1 MATNYQLP
9 VLPLPLAFTSPG
21 VLLALNRASRQ
32 LAELKGTAKTIPN
45 ERILTNTLILREA
58 RQSSAVENIITT
70 QDELYRADIDLDGTV
85 SSATK
90 EVLRYADALRYGY
103 DRTVEHGII
112 TRSTVLAIQ
121 ERLEFNSAGIRKTP
135 GTTLKNQQT
144 GQVVYEPPQHPDEIE
159 RGLGNLIDYLNDPQD
174 TELDPLIR
182 MAVLHHQ
189 FESIH
194 PFYDGNGRTGRI
206 LNILYLV
213 KEQLL
218 DLPILYLSGYIIRTK
233 ADYYRLLQAVRD
245 HGQWDE
251 WVTYVLKG
259 IEETARDSISLITD
273 IRTLMGDYK
282 RRIRHEHSAMYSQ
295 DLINNIF
302 RQPYTRIDLL
312 AQDLQIHINTAR
324 GYMNTLVVDG
334 YLSKHKIG
342 RTVYYVNDRLFA
354 LLSLA

>member
-1 MATNYQLP
+1 MPVNYQLP
-9 VLPLPLAFTSPG
+9 VLPLQRDFHSPE
-21 VLLALNRASRQ
+21 VLLALNGASRQ

-70 QDELYRADIDLDGTV
+70 QDELYRADIRLDGNV

-103 DRTVEHGII
+103 DRTVEQDII
-112 TRSTVLAIQ
+112 THGTILAVQ

-135 GTTLKNQQT
+135 GVTLKNQQT
-144 GQVVYEPPQHPDEIE
+144 GQVVYEPPQHPAEIE
-159 RGLGNLIDYLNDPQD
+159 RGLANLIDYLNAPQD
-174 TELDPLIR
+174 DELDPLIR
-182 MAVLHHQ
+182 MAILHHQ

-213 KEQLL
+213 KEHLL

-245 HGQWDE
+245 EAAWDE
-251 WVTYVLKG
+251 WVVYMLNG
-259 IEETARDSISLITD
+259 IEETARDSIHLITD
-273 IRTLMGDYK
+273 IRALMADYK
-282 RRIRHEHSAMYSQ
+282 RRIRNDHTRMYSQ

-312 AQDLQIHINTAR
+312 AQDLRVHENTAR
-324 GYMNTLVVDG
+324 TYMNTLVHDG

-342 RTVYYVNDRLFA
+342 RTAYFVNDPLFG
-354 LLSLA
+354 LLSRA